1 MALLALEAHART
13 MIGRYRRSRRP
24 DPSTEHPRQGA
35 HLQGLLPLRRK
46 SHSPRHIRSCHDS
59 HALFLSLS
67 PSPEQP
73 GDYQLALALAG
84 QGKVDLKPLVTHRY
98 SFDDAVQAFQTVR
111 AGKSEDGRPVI
122 KAIISG
128 PDVSPDDLLY

>member
-1 MALLALEAHART
+1 M
-13 MIGRYRRSRRP
+13 
-24 DPSTEHPRQGA
+24 PSSSSA
-35 HLQGLLPLRRK
+35 
-46 SHSPRHIRSCHDS
+46 
-59 HALFLSLS
+59 LSLLS
-67 PSPEQP
+67 SLEQP
-73 GDYQLALALAG
+73 GDYQLALALAC

-128 PDVSPDDLLY
+128 PDVSPDDLL